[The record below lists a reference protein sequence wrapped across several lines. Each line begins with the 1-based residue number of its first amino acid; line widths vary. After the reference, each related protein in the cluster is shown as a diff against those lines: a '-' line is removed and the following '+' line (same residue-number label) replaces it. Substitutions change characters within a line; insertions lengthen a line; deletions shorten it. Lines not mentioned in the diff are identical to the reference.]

1 MGHQNCQ
8 AAKENA
14 RRCKKGKQTDRLTDT
29 RIDDTQWQ
37 ILQRWQHKY
46 ECVILN
52 KLSRCTLRWAAA
64 MLTYL

>member
-29 RIDDTQWQ
+29 RIDDTQ
-37 ILQRWQHKY
+37 
-46 ECVILN
+46 
-52 KLSRCTLRWAAA
+52 
-64 MLTYL
+64 